1 MKLSAPIHVLRS
13 RAKNLKQERNLTLV
27 AAQNEIAQ
35 QEGFASWSLLMS
47 RRDDLLPNNL
57 QELRQYLNSG
67 DMVLVGARPKLG
79 KTMLT
84 ADLLAAGELSGER
97 GYIFT
102 LADRLEEAEQRIKQ
116 HLEESIER
124 VDGNRVQIDCSDEI
138 CADYIIDKLQAAES
152 GSLVIIDYLQLLSE
166 DRRHPSLQDQIEKLV
181 AFARSSGCII
191 VVLAQLDRDVDA
203 RPMQCPSVGDIR
215 LRNLLDTQL
224 FNKVLFLYRPV
235 PSTSQTVV
243 SLVRPVVHELA
254 APLEIGAFR
263 HG

>member
-1 MKLSAPIHVLRS
+1 M
-13 RAKNLKQERNLTLV
+13 
-27 AAQNEIAQ
+27 
-35 QEGFASWSLLMS
+35 
-47 RRDDLLPNNL
+47 
-57 QELRQYLNSG
+57 
-67 DMVLVGARPKLG
+67 
-79 KTMLT
+79 
-84 ADLLAAGELSGER
+84 SGER

-138 CADYIIDKLQAAES
+138 CVDYIIDKLQAAES

-203 RPMQCPSVGDIR
+203 RPTQCPLSYLPSAGQWTVTGTSRGSVHFEPKR
-215 LRNLLDTQL
+215 
-224 FNKVLFLYRPV
+224 
-235 PSTSQTVV
+235 
-243 SLVRPVVHELA
+243 
-254 APLEIGAFR
+254 
-263 HG
+263 